1 MKSGI
6 FSSTAKIVFLLTFS
20 LSSILVSAQD
30 ESDFWSKVRFGGS
43 IGMAFG
49 SNYTDITL
57 APGALYEVNEYY
69 GVGLSL
75 QGSYVSQD
83 DIYESWLYGGSII
96 NVFNPIPQ
104 IQISAELEQLRVNL
118 DYDQA
123 YSDFYGI
130 EDRDFWNTALYLGLG
145 YRTPNV
151 TVGIRYNV
159 LFDEDDFVYS
169 QAWMPFV
176 RVYF

>member
-6 FSSTAKIVFLLTFS
+6 FKFITKTVFLLIFS
-20 LSSILVSAQD
+20 FGFISANAQD
-30 ESDFWSKVRFGGS
+30 SNDFWSKVRFGGS

-49 SNYTDITL
+49 SDYTDITL
-57 APGALYEVNEYY
+57 APGALYEVNQYY

-83 DIYESWLYGGSII
+83 HVYESWLYGGSII

-104 IQISAELEQLRVNL
+104 IQLSAELEQLRVNL
-118 DYDQA
+118 DYDEE
-123 YSDFYGI
+123 YTEFYGVP
-130 EDRDFWNTALYLGLG
+130 DRDFWNTALYLGLG
-145 YRTPNV
+145 YRTPHV

-159 LFDEDDFVYS
+159 LFDEDDYVYS

>member
-6 FSSTAKIVFLLTFS
+6 FSSSAKIVFLLTFS
-20 LSSILVSAQD
+20 LSSILVYAQD